1 MTALEIELL
10 RTKQELGE
18 ALNAVYE
25 YEQTA
30 ADREL
35 SNPMAFGSGTMRG
48 NDSGNS
54 SDQTIESQRNKND
67 DADGGSGSTKIKK

>member
-54 SDQTIESQRNKND
+54 DQTIESQRNKND